1 MQHLITQAPGMGA
14 AAQSLGTPMV
24 VAEGSVTH
32 SMAAAG
38 AKPSAAAGGK
48 KGTGGGKGNKVKEKK
63 LGKWKRM
70 DKLGQVKN
78 EGSRSE
84 ERGQ

>member
-48 KGTGGGKGNKVKEKK
+48 KGTGGGKGQSGKAGNGQFFSKQQAK
-63 LGKWKRM
+63 LLIKS
-70 DKLGQVKN
+70 
-78 EGSRSE
+78 SR
-84 ERGQ
+84 Q